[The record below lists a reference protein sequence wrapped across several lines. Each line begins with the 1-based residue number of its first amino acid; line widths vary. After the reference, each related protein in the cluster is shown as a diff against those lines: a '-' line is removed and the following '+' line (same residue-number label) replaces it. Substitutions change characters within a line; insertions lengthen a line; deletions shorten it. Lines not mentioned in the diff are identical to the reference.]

1 VTLNCAKV
9 SLLWILPLHHEA
21 IINDAVKCLSH
32 MNELFT
38 QGVPE
43 KKLDCF
49 WRARTFL

>member
-1 VTLNCAKV
+1 MTLNCAKV

-32 MNELFT
+32 MNQLFT

-43 KKLDCF
+43 KNWTVFEELE
-49 WRARTFL
+49 LS